1 MTRKDVHTGNES
13 RQLSG
18 AERMRLMFPN
28 ANVVMMARIGG
39 QFSEDALRTA
49 ISKVRERHALLGM
62 RVRLDES
69 QQGWFTSEGV
79 PPIPVTVIPRS
90 HPEMWKDVAIE
101 QHRQPF
107 FYGTGPLIRF
117 ALLTSDETSDL
128 IITAHHAIC
137 DGLSLAYLVRDLL
150 QHLADPDRPVAGL
163 PIPLL
168 IDESIMPVSV
178 SKNLVSRMMLKL
190 LNRNWERREIT
201 FDAADFRDLHRA
213 FWEEHEG
220 HILAWALTEAQTS
233 ELVARC
239 RAEEVTV
246 NTALTTAFVIAQNEV
261 EAAHERLDRVVI
273 SVDFRE
279 RLTRPVG
286 EAFAFYA
293 SAVRPRLEYER
304 GTPFWS
310 AARAFHAQIRQLL
323 TDENIFESQQL
334 SAFSPSL
341 LDALFFAKQGKLDD
355 KLANRM
361 VERMGIGEVNTSLV
375 VTNLGRLGF
384 SADYGP
390 LSLEALYGPYV
401 YSDTIEKYLGVIT
414 VNGRMHLTLCSGS
427 TIIDNEMVEAVRDA
441 AMDHLGSAVGW

>member
-1 MTRKDVHTGNES
+1 MNIDWPTINGA

-28 ANVVMMARIGG
+28 ANVVMMARIQGSL
-39 QFSEDALRTA
+39 SEDQLRA
-49 ISKVRERHALLGM
+49 AVSKMRQKHPLLGM

-69 QQGWFTSEGV
+69 QRGWFTSDGV
-79 PPIPVTVIPRS
+79 PPIPVTVIPRADS
-90 HPEMWKDVAIE
+90 EMWKDVAIK

-107 FYGTGPLIRF
+107 FYETGPLIRF

-128 IITAHHAIC
+128 VVTAHHAIC
-137 DGLSLAYLVRDLL
+137 DGLSLAYLIRDLL
-150 QHLADPDRPVAGL
+150 QHLADPDKPVERL
-163 PIPLL
+163 PVPPL

-178 SKNLVSRMMLKL
+178 SGNLVSRIMLNL
-190 LNRNWERREIT
+190 LNRSWEKRGIT

-220 HILAWALTEAQTS
+220 HILTWALTEAQTS
-233 ELVARC
+233 GLVARC
-239 RAEEVTV
+239 RVEDVTV
-246 NTALTTAFVIAQNEV
+246 TTALTTAFVIAQNEV
-261 EAAHERLDRVVI
+261 EAAHESLDRVVI
-273 SVDFRE
+273 SVDFRD
-279 RLTRPVG
+279 RLTRSVG

-293 SAVRPRLEYER
+293 SAVRPRLDYER
-304 GTPFWS
+304 GRRFWH
-310 AARAFHAQIRQLL
+310 AARVFHAQIKELL

-384 SADYGP
+384 PVEYGP
-390 LSLEALYGPYV
+390 LSLGALYGPYV

-414 VNGRMHLTLCSGS
+414 VDGRMHFTLCSGD
-427 TIIDNEMVEAVRDA
+427 TIIDNGMVRAVRDA
-441 AMDHLGSAVGW
+441 AMDHLGGAMGW